1 MSVKGCIMSVSFIRF
16 LTLYASLELKWLWVL
31 DYSIYSVIYATLWSI
46 FSFFFSPYT
55 EHKVK
60 PLSSHLINQP
70 KYPCIKNQL
79 GATDLRTPSV
89 KSIKKRKKKYI
100 RKEKKHSK
108 SFFSNLSNESQY
120 NIPKRPLFPNFNSP
134 KSRRVSGLC
143 FTPSRYPCVLS
154 FSPRLCYE
162 AHKTS
167 MEWRKSHH
175 LTGDER
181 RLRVSR
187 MKGDWYV
194 LCPKLTVLL
203 ASVQRKTT
211 TKKSDV
217 RKEEI

>member
-60 PLSSHLINQP
+60 PLPSHLINQP

-79 GATDLRTPSV
+79 GATDLRTLSV
-89 KSIKKRKKKYI
+89 KRIKKYI
-100 RKEKKHSK
+100 RKKKKHSK

-134 KSRRVSGLC
+134 KFRRVSGLC

-154 FSPRLCYE
+154 LLLSSPV
-162 AHKTS
+162 
-167 MEWRKSHH
+167 
-175 LTGDER
+175 
-181 RLRVSR
+181 LRGS
-187 MKGDWYV
+187 
-194 LCPKLTVLL
+194 
-203 ASVQRKTT
+203 
-211 TKKSDV
+211 
-217 RKEEI
+217 